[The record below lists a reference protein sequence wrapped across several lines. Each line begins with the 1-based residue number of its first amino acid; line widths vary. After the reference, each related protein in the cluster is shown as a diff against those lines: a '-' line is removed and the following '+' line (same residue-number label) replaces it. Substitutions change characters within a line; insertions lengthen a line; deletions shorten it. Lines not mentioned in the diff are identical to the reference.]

1 MPATLQV
8 PQGFEP
14 DTLPD
19 GFEPDTVPD
28 GFELDVPTSFAPPEM
43 ELLSESVRNIPDMQA
58 TTRGGPQLRETG
70 PGAMAGIARQFSQEP
85 TPSFDTAIRPILP
98 SDLGPEESLL
108 GITPEG
114 VPSGERITQATGIPE
129 ALTIP
134 AAAGTRAVA
143 GVGQFVTSPTGIA
156 QTITA
161 MIPGVGLL
169 QRAKWLYDMAGG
181 AGESAGNLEA
191 NIEKAIASPDKVTSE
206 EWQEIADDAA
216 NAALMLYGAGKL
228 GSHEAAKATGIRAPL
243 GRIIESDKKRLSK
256 DLAQELAK
264 SEMTPA
270 AATGTAL
277 VERLPE
283 NPIPPPPE
291 GYFLDQPELPL
302 KERNIG
308 PLAEKPITSENG
320 KELGAKLGIR
330 WDGVQD
336 WGMGPGKGLITMTF
350 EEGPAKGA
358 TFYANEGATGADV
371 RTLAAAKLA
380 EFEAAEAKK
389 SSATASQSEISSSVS
404 NAQPGGPATA
414 AGNVGEQSAL
424 PAAAPG
430 EAGPVEAMAQGPGAM
445 TRRES
450 AKPEQP
456 ESIEGT
462 GLKHAIDELERT
474 SYGFGERPQQERQA
488 MAEAWLRAGE
498 AQVANPLAGPELAK
512 KLIENPK
519 RGLTGDESALILRH
533 KVALENALNNAA
545 EKTITATTPE
555 LKVEAQAEFN
565 AASNALKEFMD
576 AVNERGSEWGR
587 EGRWRQA
594 IAYEDFTF
602 ATQERLLRASK
613 GGEPLTEGERL
624 QLQAE
629 INTHKATITKLEKEL
644 ESAKV
649 NDAQAEVSD
658 VVKSVRTQA
667 KKDKAAGK
675 VRDLDAEQK
684 DVVQH
689 LKESF
694 LENEAD
700 LSGEGMSIR
709 KLMELLV
716 EREGITERLKMEDRI
731 HEILT
736 KEVDPTITRQEAMD
750 LMSNYGKSKLP
761 NPAFAKRVVRDINA
775 QILSVRKLLDYFKG
789 DRPKLTGQLRDAPS
803 QIQRDWQKMV
813 NEAKKAFKLE
823 DVGDSAKLIK
833 SAIDAINTRL
843 TNRIKD
849 LKSEIVTR
857 QKIIRE
863 RQPSPYNA
871 DTLRLRK
878 ELEQTQQAHRE
889 IFGEPKLTDAQKLDR
904 AEKAADRQIVE
915 LERQIKSGEI
925 FPKSKQVF
933 GLRSEKL
940 DAAKSRLE
948 ELKMQRQFARESI
961 QPKPEPHEAFALN
974 YLLRLRQRSAEYN
987 ERAARGDFT
996 KPAKPVRELSADVLK
1011 AMADVEQSK
1020 QNFHRARYEAAQA
1033 LRSLPRKIW
1042 DGIKQTK
1049 NAFVN
1054 IMSSYDLSAPRQMF
1068 LALLANSSRLA
1079 LSPIGLATK
1088 KVTGPR
1094 EAARLA
1100 FIPMG
1105 RMFQALS
1112 SEARSR
1118 SLEQWRKNRP
1128 NAMSGADKV
1137 AGIQYTELHTID
1149 FTRWEENAHSV
1160 LDDWAQLPVRT
1171 GNAAK
1176 TIATAVPKV
1185 AAKGV
1190 RASNRAFITALN
1202 TQRAMLFDHLLETNF
1217 KDRAPTKVELEVLGN
1232 LVNVSTGRGKLSRGV
1247 AKATGEVLWSPSL
1260 FASRIQALIG
1270 QPLWGGGEWKGSGRA
1285 RKIVAKEYARWLIS
1299 GAALYGISR
1308 IFDDKEVSDSTSSD
1322 TGKVVRGKTRID
1334 PWAGFQQP
1342 VVLASRIAKGKSTS
1356 IQGKERKLS
1365 NYDTGAVIFNF
1376 LKNKTRPDI
1385 VAAVKVA
1392 IAAIDSGK
1400 TGKAV
1405 RVTPMEAAKSAVP
1418 VPLALQEVI
1427 AVMRERGMTE
1437 GAIIQVLSEFGVG
1450 VNTYEDREA
1459 QK

>member
-1 MPATLQV
+1 MPFAAPETDLETSGFKAPESDLWKAPDEDVLPPTPEAIRQGLAGVAHAANLGDTALRMTDSARQAGEYVPIEFSPSGLEIQPPTPEELAAMAEQDVQPGIQLPSMAPSRDQMRRFLTLSNPFAGPVTPETDPTGLVRPPEWLTSAATGAV
-8 PQGFEP
+8 EGV
-14 DTLPD
+14 DTL
-19 GFEPDTVPD
+19 G
-28 GFELDVPTSFAPPEM
+28 
-43 ELLSESVRNIPDMQA
+43 
-58 TTRGGPQLRETG
+58 RGVVEFGT
-70 PGAMAGIARQFSQEP
+70 
-85 TPSFDTAIRPILP
+85 TPSGAAQLA
-98 SDLGPEESLL
+98 SLA
-108 GITPEG
+108 TPLAPLTLAKFTYDMGKGAKEAA
-114 VPSGERITQATGIPE
+114 ER
-129 ALTIP
+129 
-134 AAAGTRAVA
+134 AGTKFGEGDIQG
-143 GVGQFVTSPTGIA
+143 GV
-156 QTITA
+156 
-161 MIPGVGLL
+161 
-169 QRAKWLYDMAGG
+169 
-181 AGESAGNLEA
+181 
-191 NIEKAIASPDKVTSE
+191 
-206 EWQEIADDAA
+206 
-216 NAALMLYGAGKL
+216 
-228 GSHEAAKATGIRAPL
+228 
-243 GRIIESDKKRLSK
+243 
-256 DLAQELAK
+256 
-264 SEMTPA
+264 A
-270 AATGTAL
+270 AATEAL
-277 VERLPE
+277 GLAAGGKGSAGHLTSKLGKSA
-283 NPIPPPPE
+283 E
-291 GYFLDQPELPL
+291 GYVPRGAGIESPSVARGEPIAEPKSEAPLTEAKAPEVKAELPL
-302 KERNIG
+302 KEREVG
-308 PLAEKPITSENG
+308 PLADKPITNENG
-320 KELGAKLGIR
+320 KELGDKLGIR

-358 TFYANEGATGADV
+358 TFYANEGATGTDV
-371 RTLAAAKLA
+371 RTLAAAKLS

-389 SSATASQSEISSSVS
+389 SSNS
-404 NAQPGGPATA
+404 NAQEAPATA

-424 PAAAPG
+424 PAAAPV
-430 EAGPVEAMAQGPGAM
+430 EAKPVEAMAQGPGAM

-450 AKPEQP
+450 AKPAQP

-498 AQVANPLAGPELAK
+498 AQAANPLAGPELAK

-555 LKVEAQAEFN
+555 LKVEAQAEFD

-613 GGEPLTEGERL
+613 GGDPLTEGERA

-658 VVKSVRTQA
+658 VVKAVRTQS
-667 KKDKAAGK
+667 KKDKASGK

-736 KEVDPTITRQEAMD
+736 KEIDPTITRQEAMD

-1079 LSPIGLATK
+1079 LSPIRLATK

-1450 VNTYEDREA
+1450 VNTYEERES